1 MKQYLDLVKHVF
13 NNGFDKTDRTGTG
26 TRSSFGHQMRFDLRK
41 EFPMVKAKFTSMR
54 LVVLELL
61 WFLKGN
67 TNVKYLVDNNCNIWN
82 EWADANGDL
91 GPVYGKQWRSW
102 ETKDGTTVDQIKNV
116 IDELRS
122 NPDSRRLVV
131 SAWNVGELDK
141 MALMPC
147 HFEFIFNTRPLSHYE
162 RVALFNTKYSENTIA
177 LQNRDWQTET
187 LNNHNIPHYGLSCMY
202 TMRSNDLFLGNP
214 MNTASYALLTHMI
227 AQIVNMEPLELVYS
241 CADCH
246 IYNNHFEQVKEM
258 LSRPLILSQ
267 PAKLWLNEEIDDI
280 DKFTLDDI
288 KILDYVYHPTIK
300 APIAV

>member
-141 MALMPC
+141 MALMA
-147 HFEFIFNTRPLSHYE
+147 NE
-162 RVALFNTKYSENTIA
+162 RSK
-177 LQNRDWQTET
+177 D
-187 LNNHNIPHYGLSCMY
+187 LNNG
-202 TMRSNDLFLGNP
+202 
-214 MNTASYALLTHMI
+214 
-227 AQIVNMEPLELVYS
+227 
-241 CADCH
+241 
-246 IYNNHFEQVKEM
+246 
-258 LSRPLILSQ
+258 
-267 PAKLWLNEEIDDI
+267 
-280 DKFTLDDI
+280 
-288 KILDYVYHPTIK
+288 
-300 APIAV
+300 